1 MSARNS
7 QCSLQTDVNLV
18 EQILEQGQR
27 LRAAMV
33 QTILN
38 NDPFNLDLVK
48 TQNFKSYSET
58 DALKPMHAINAD
70 NQRETKSLSLE
81 DKHKFLAYLRGEKMT
96 RNDERQNMK
105 LAAKSKKLESQT
117 GVSYSYP
124 SHSVKCLKYVD
135 SLKISIHSLVLNQEG
150 NKKVYGNSLDK
161 KLKLPISITH
171 TYFIE
176 YQIPEIIMKA
186 VLRSKS
192 KVDSGLDSHNLV
204 RMCSKKLHNEAIY
217 FKQISQ
223 HDIANLDDID
233 LAAVNIKFQISCRT
247 LKQKSS
253 NILGCATF
261 NLASFLNSKHLS
273 LNQTLLVM
281 LNNEVPI
288 VIGTL
293 KVSLQLGCGQLYFG
307 KEFIDAIY
315 SNKENIKNTLDG
327 ENSDVPSETKHQN
340 TEVSLKS
347 PKDSEFCDKN
357 YEVVNKKNLNS
368 NRNTSENTTERLTT
382 TDISP
387 VKETKKKSLKI
398 LPKQN
403 FNKEKILA
411 PQKILTPDL
420 RNRTLDTDLPVIGC
434 DRLEPICNPLNGEI
448 YGQVEIL
455 VALGTDIQVHN
466 LKLERGFESES
477 VTSKSPRLNINKI
490 PTDRSSPPTQSHINH
505 KNLKILKKP
514 PDINKQEQ
522 TYIISTKSDTEES
535 PVKKNQASRGKFTN
549 ANKKPTRQRL
559 KPKQNLVD
567 VAIQSD
573 HNMTDPQG
581 NKNLG
586 LPPTSDVLGAFLT
599 QLLQHKQKNYVE
611 NSTNTDNKQIAH
623 EQNNVQENID
633 GTKIRKTSDLLD
645 SLQQALSINNL
656 PQIPKQTSMQNVDTF
671 KAHIVVENALHLPS
685 TKKCKAR
692 IVQGKPRFEE
702 LLPSPFVSFETSS
715 GLKVTDVVQENKNP
729 EWDYN
734 CEVELPA
741 DLLTNNQKRLIFKIW
756 KKLLNAPPFEPNLES
771 DTILGFAALDLTVLL
786 AGMPTVSGW
795 FNIVDFSNKCNG
807 QIKISVTPLENL
819 NRFKTHDFPFL
830 QPQSN
835 PSASLG
841 INKVPQKI
849 AVEKVDEPGELLSR
863 ALKRKFTELDEITQ
877 RLKLRLSHVTN
888 DESDNSN
895 DDAADEFERDINTL
909 CVEEDYDMIN
919 FETETSYVPTQNASH
934 ALLQINS
941 DFMYDNRDETPM
953 LSLGKNVD
961 NYKVTSNDEIESNV
975 INMNSITT
983 GDTGASSLNIDSS
996 ERNVGYVN
1004 QLDKQLMEG
1013 RQKID
1018 SLLEKLSLL
1027 NHNEAE
1033 IFDNRYVSGC
1043 SAKLDASKL
1052 STDNIL
1058 KDIGK
1063 DVDPI
1068 STDVSSENNS
1078 SLNLH
1083 TEYVNKKPFEI
1094 SSSTSSNS
1102 GLLTQH
1108 SEFRLAPDGAG
1119 NTPEIKLKP
1128 SNTVV
1133 SSSDT

>member
-1 MSARNS
+1 
-7 QCSLQTDVNLV
+7 
-18 EQILEQGQR
+18 
-27 LRAAMV
+27 
-33 QTILN
+33 
-38 NDPFNLDLVK
+38 
-48 TQNFKSYSET
+48 
-58 DALKPMHAINAD
+58 
-70 NQRETKSLSLE
+70 
-81 DKHKFLAYLRGEKMT
+81 
-96 RNDERQNMK
+96 MK
-105 LAAKSKKLESQT
+105 LAPKPKKLESQT

-135 SLKISIHSLVLNQEG
+135 SLKISIHSLVLNQE
-150 NKKVYGNSLDK
+150 
-161 KLKLPISITH
+161 
-171 TYFIE
+171 
-176 YQIPEIIMKA
+176 
-186 VLRSKS
+186 
-192 KVDSGLDSHNLV
+192 
-204 RMCSKKLHNEAIY
+204 AIY
-217 FKQISQ
+217 FKQISL

-382 TDISP
+382 TDTSP
-387 VKETKKKSLKI
+387 LKETKEKSLKI
-398 LPKQN
+398 SPKQN
-403 FNKEKILA
+403 FNKEKNFA

-420 RNRTLDTDLPVIGC
+420 RNRTLDTDKQVLFGFICVGEAQFTHIRDNTFVTCQPFCQDDVLYSRLVHCSSNPYYNFHQLPVIGC
-434 DRLEPICNPLNGEI
+434 DTLEPICNPLNGEI

-505 KNLKILKKP
+505 KNLKIFKKP
-514 PDINKQEQ
+514 PDINKQED

-573 HNMTDPQG
+573 LNMTDPQG

-611 NSTNTDNKQIAH
+611 NSTNTDNRQIAH

-685 TKKCKAR
+685 RKKCKAR

-819 NRFKTHDFPFL
+819 NRFKTHNFPFL

-895 DDAADEFERDINTL
+895 DDAVDEFERDINTL

-919 FETETSYVPTQNASH
+919 FETETPYVPTQNASH

-961 NYKVTSNDEIESNV
+961 NYKVTSNDEVESNV

-1068 STDVSSENNS
+1068 STDISSENNS

-1083 TEYVNKKPFEI
+1083 TEHVNKKPFEI